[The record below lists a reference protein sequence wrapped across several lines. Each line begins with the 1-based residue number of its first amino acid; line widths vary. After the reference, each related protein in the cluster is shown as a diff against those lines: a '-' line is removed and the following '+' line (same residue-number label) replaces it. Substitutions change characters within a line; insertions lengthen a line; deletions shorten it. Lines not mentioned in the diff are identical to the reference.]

1 MDLVFVD
8 PPYRMGMLLPVL
20 EELCSLDILASP
32 STLVAQSEQ
41 REVSASPCEQSGD
54 GQVENLWRHP
64 DNPLSTRGTAMSSKL
79 VIYPGTFDPIT
90 NGHISVVSRALKI
103 FDRLVIAI
111 LNNPNKLPLFTMEER
126 IQMIRDVLKDQ
137 RHVEVE
143 SFNGLLVDYVIQK
156 KTNVV
161 IRGLRA
167 LSDFEYEF
175 QMALMNRKLN
185 REVQSIFLM
194 TDYKWFYTSST
205 IIKEAAS
212 LGGDVSGLGPSDRL
226 QETETKIRV
235 LKRS

>member
-1 MDLVFVD
+1 
-8 PPYRMGMLLPVL
+8 
-20 EELCSLDILASP
+20 
-32 STLVAQSEQ
+32 
-41 REVSASPCEQSGD
+41 
-54 GQVENLWRHP
+54 
-64 DNPLSTRGTAMSSKL
+64 MSSKV

-90 NGHISVVSRALKI
+90 HGHISIISRALKI

-111 LNNPNKLPLFTMEER
+111 LNNPQKLPLFSMEER
-126 IQMIRDVLKDQ
+126 IQMIREVLKDQ

-212 LGGDVSGLGPSDRL
+212 LGGEVSGLVPPIVCR
-226 QETETKIRV
+226 K
-235 LKRS
+235 LKQKFGY

>member
-1 MDLVFVD
+1 
-8 PPYRMGMLLPVL
+8 
-20 EELCSLDILASP
+20 
-32 STLVAQSEQ
+32 
-41 REVSASPCEQSGD
+41 
-54 GQVENLWRHP
+54 
-64 DNPLSTRGTAMSSKL
+64 MSSKV

-90 NGHISVVSRALKI
+90 HGHISIVSRALKI

-111 LNNPNKLPLFTMEER
+111 LNNPNKVPLFSMEER
-126 IQMIRDVLKDQ
+126 IQMIREVLKDQ
-137 RHVEVE
+137 RHLEVD

-212 LGGDVSGLGPSDRL
+212 LGGDVSGLVPPNVC
-226 QETETKIRV
+226 KK
-235 LKRS
+235 LKQKFGY